1 MQTFHGAILCFAS
14 RRCPLRRK
22 RLDLRSWCVK
32 DKEMRSH
39 LRRLASR
46 MATKT
51 TGAVTLVIY
60 GWSESQ
66 PGTLAWVFPSVR
78 AALRAVRAMRNAIR
92 WMIVKGREV
101 FEGEVD
107 IDALR
112 RSGRILMEGA
122 S

>member
-1 MQTFHGAILCFAS
+1 
-14 RRCPLRRK
+14 
-22 RLDLRSWCVK
+22 
-32 DKEMRSH
+32 MRSH

-46 MATKT
+46 VATKT

-66 PGTLAWVFPSVR
+66 PGTLAWVFPSLR
-78 AALRAVRAMRNAIR
+78 SALRAVRAMRNALR
-92 WMIVKGREV
+92 WIIVKGRQV
-101 FEGEVD
+101 FDGEVD
-107 IDALR
+107 LDAVR